1 MALFARSFL
10 LVVLACALAFA
21 PASSG
26 APASLEAAE
35 RPNVLIV
42 VTDDQRVDT
51 FGAMPRTRRWFE
63 RGGTKFPNTFATTP
77 LCCPSRASIMSGRYA
92 HNHDVETN
100 RSAALFDQRGT
111 LQRYL
116 QEDGYLTAVVGKF
129 LNGWLGDPRYFDR
142 WSVFV
147 DPIRYYGA
155 TSNVQGQMQRI
166 GGYSTDYVAR
176 EAVSVLG
183 DFERSDSEPWYLYVA
198 PFAPHD
204 PYEPKRSYRKE
215 KVGSWAGN
223 PAARERDR
231 SDKPAWVTG
240 KRRQTT
246 LKQGREIRAGQLRT
260 LLSVDDL
267 VERLRRALVTLGEEQ
282 DTLAVFISD
291 NGKHWGEH
299 GLGGKQD
306 PYTHSVRIP
315 MYLRWPGH
323 VAAGRD
329 DPRLALNVDVAA
341 TVLDAAGSSAD
352 AEHPLDG
359 RSLLEAWDRGHIY
372 SENKFGGQ
380 GFPSWSAVRNHTE
393 QYIEWYD
400 EDLETVTFREYYDLA
415 ADPWQLTNLLG
426 DHDTSNDPPAERLA
440 DLSLQIARDRRCQG
454 TSGAGACP

>member
-1 MALFARSFL
+1 M
-10 LVVLACALAFA
+10 LACAFTFV
-21 PASSG
+21 PASRST
-26 APASLEAAE
+26 PASEVAD
-35 RPNVLIV
+35 RPNVLII

-63 RGGTKFPNTFATTP
+63 REGTRFPNTFATTP

-100 RSAALFDQRGT
+100 RSASLFDERGT

-116 QEDGYLTAVVGKF
+116 QEDGYRTAMAGKL
-129 LNGWLGDPRYFDR
+129 LNGWVGDPRFFDR
-142 WSVFV
+142 WATFI

-155 TSNVQGQMQRI
+155 KANV
-166 GGYSTDYVAR
+166 GGHLQAVKGYETDFVAR
-176 EAVSVLG
+176 QAVSMLNG
-183 DFERSDSEPWYLYVA
+183 FEGSDAEPWYLYVA

-204 PYEPKRSYRKE
+204 PYEPERSHRRA
-215 KVGSWAGN
+215 KVGGWGAN
-223 PAARERDR
+223 PAVREQDR
-231 SDKPAWVTG
+231 SDKPAWVAG

-246 LKQGREIRAGQLRT
+246 LKDGREIRAGQLRT

-267 VERLRRALVTLGEEQ
+267 VERLRRALVRLGEEQ
-282 DTLAVFISD
+282 ETLAFFISD

-315 MYLRWPGH
+315 LYMRWPGRV
-323 VAAGRD
+323 VAGVD

-341 TVLDAAGSSAD
+341 TVLDATGASAD

-359 RSLLEAWDRGHIY
+359 RSLLESWTRDHVY

-380 GFPSWSAVRNHTE
+380 GFPSWSTVRTHTE
-393 QYIEWYD
+393 QYVEWYD
-400 EDLETVTFREYYDLA
+400 EDLETVSFREYYDLS

-426 DHDTSNDPPAERLA
+426 DADTSNDPPTGRLTE
-440 DLSLQIARDRRCQG
+440 LSLQIARDRRCRG
-454 TSGAGACP
+454 TTGAGECP